1 MSKRTKCKHK
11 HKRRAHADA
20 CRARLFHCVCS
31 LALFHPSR
39 HDSQSLR
46 IRATSTS
53 TEKSMVKYINKNTIK
68 PIGWRGRQQVVCG
81 GDASSQQRVL
91 MSCSALA
98 LKGGFGGVRFP
109 LLVPHQSPHSFS
121 YNVCTIAEKCACS
134 LFFLFLPE
142 HNDLILPNCFVLS
155 RLETFSSLKQ
165 KHSPVSHHRSSCRSQ
180 MHSWTLR
187 ASSSNDSEAL
197 PDHE

>member
-1 MSKRTKCKHK
+1 MTRCPACCLLPSAAAACVPRAERARGRRVTRCRREQSAKRKHK
-11 HKRRAHADA
+11 RAHADA

-68 PIGWRGRQQVVCG
+68 PIGWRGRQQVGCG

-109 LLVPHQSPHSFS
+109 LLVPHQSPHSFR
-121 YNVCTIAEKCACS
+121 YNVCTHDCREMC
-134 LFFLFLPE
+134 LFTFFFSFFLPE
-142 HNDLILPNCFVLS
+142 HNDLILPKLFCFISS
-155 RLETFSSLKQ
+155 RNIQ
-165 KHSPVSHHRSSCRSQ
+165 
-180 MHSWTLR
+180 
-187 ASSSNDSEAL
+187 
-197 PDHE
+197 